1 MTFTY
6 GAARCRKAVLLC
18 TDSGTSG
25 SPFRAGAL
33 KSHCTRP
40 KSLVLISPTHSAVER
55 ERERFLVRETKSR
68 RWKASKKRHVKIV
81 LKKGKFRNLRGVL
94 SSFYLL

>member
-1 MTFTY
+1 MY
-6 GAARCRKAVLLC
+6 SLGHIGQSL
-18 TDSGTSG
+18 SGRSSEKPLHTPKKFG
-25 SPFRAGAL
+25 SNLSNTLR
-33 KSHCTRP
+33 SR
-40 KSLVLISPTHSAVER
+40 ER
-55 ERERFLVRETKSR
+55 ERERERKRFLVRETKNR